1 VETADE
7 QKEGP
12 IATTSADP
20 ASESPPPPSPPLL
33 PPPLHSAALQF
44 EDDVQRCMQIVSQ
57 AASSCR
63 CSGDYHN
70 KEPVDQTLE
79 FDSQTVAEG
88 SVPTSALSQAAA
100 LLRGLRLS
108 FLMVVSHAA
117 EMHEQLE
124 RQAVDFV
131 SERLRLEA
139 ESQRLQMDRDDQLS
153 AVRVDEVAARDREDR
168 LRERQVGQEAEW
180 LRERLKVEDEKAAE
194 ISALKE
200 QAESAARQ
208 LAQLSSNSRLLMD
221 GEVEAIA
228 TGKGE
233 LKRVALLP
241 SDTFGGHTQE
251 EFHFRLAESQFL
263 RMAGGGFHVTKV
275 KRTKDAGG

>member
-1 VETADE
+1 
-7 QKEGP
+7 
-12 IATTSADP
+12 
-20 ASESPPPPSPPLL
+20 
-33 PPPLHSAALQF
+33 
-44 EDDVQRCMQIVSQ
+44 MQLVGH

-63 CSGDYHN
+63 CSDVNNNNG
-70 KEPVDQTLE
+70 EPDEQTSPT
-79 FDSQTVAEG
+79 DSQTAAG
-88 SVPTSALSQAAA
+88 CSAPISPLDQAAA

-108 FLMVVSHAA
+108 FLLVVSHAA
-117 EMHEQLE
+117 EMHDQLE

-131 SERLRLEA
+131 SERLRLEDQ
-139 ESQRLQMDRDDQLS
+139 SQRLQMDRDDQLS
-153 AVRVDEVAARDREDR
+153 AVRLEEVAARDREVL

-200 QAESAARQ
+200 QAESAAQQ

-221 GEVEAIA
+221 GEAEAIA

-233 LKRVALLP
+233 VKRVELLP

-275 KRTKDAGG
+275 RRTKATAGRLMLRCASLCMHELTFFDFSVAARRWNT